1 MIDGAPARHLA
12 AVGVAVACLLSA
24 CAPGAP
30 SASPPAPPASDQ
42 VPTPSMTPLAGA
54 PDATSDPTPVS
65 PAPTAPPDPRAPIA
79 PPGSIITADIRDDDG
94 LVARLRTW
102 SPDGLLIG
110 TLEAPFVLEDGWFA
124 LSPVVAGPDGRLAIY
139 VARKLPDEGEAGGVD
154 GTAVVDVVDPEPRP
168 SRCSQTSGT
177 RPGRPAATS

>member
-1 MIDGAPARHLA
+1 MPLVCVCAGRAIGLA
-12 AVGVAVACLLSA
+12 AGPTRQRPGPHALDD
-24 CAPGAP
+24 APGGRAGRDERP
-30 SASPPAPPASDQ
+30 NAS
-42 VPTPSMTPLAGA
+42 VAGA
-54 PDATSDPTPVS
+54 NCA
-65 PAPTAPPDPRAPIA
+65 ARPRAPIA